1 MDSLGS
7 VLINREIGDL
17 IMNAAS
23 WIVLFIL
30 VMIVG
35 FILYRIVKRTK
46 NGMPPTC
53 GKFRKLLCFCR
64 FVYLDKA
71 FYLHD

>member
-53 GKFRKLLCFCR
+53 GCNCTSCGKLCAKR
-64 FVYLDKA
+64 NQDSK
-71 FYLHD
+71 

>member
-7 VLINREIGDL
+7 VLINRQIGDL

-35 FILYRIVKRTK
+35 FILYRMVKRTK

-53 GKFRKLLCFCR
+53 GGNCTS
-64 FVYLDKA
+64 
-71 FYLHD
+71 

>member
-1 MDSLGS
+1 
-7 VLINREIGDL
+7 
-17 IMNAAS
+17 MNAAS

-35 FILYRIVKRTK
+35 FILYRMVKRTK

-53 GKFRKLLCFCR
+53 GGNCTSCGKLCAKR
-64 FVYLDKA
+64 NQDSK
-71 FYLHD
+71 

>member
-7 VLINREIGDL
+7 VLINRQIGDL

-35 FILYRIVKRTK
+35 FILYRMVKRTK

-53 GKFRKLLCFCR
+53 GGNCKSCGKLCAKR
-64 FVYLDKA
+64 NQDSK
-71 FYLHD
+71 